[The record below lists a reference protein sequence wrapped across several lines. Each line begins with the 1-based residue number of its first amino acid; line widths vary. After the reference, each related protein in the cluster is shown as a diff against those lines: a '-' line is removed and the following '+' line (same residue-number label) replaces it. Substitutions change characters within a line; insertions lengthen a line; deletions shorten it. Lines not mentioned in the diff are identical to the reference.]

1 MLGPST
7 PLRAAH
13 RTPRRGTA
21 AWRLDFGIAA
31 VIALVLLVGTPRRA
45 APALDP
51 TGVWREEPP
60 GHGQLELRPDAT
72 GSLDGEALRWA
83 VDPRSAMRGLP
94 WPQLRLAFP
103 DGRTL
108 RLRRAGS
115 GWASVEPTTRYFAR

>member
-1 MLGPST
+1 MEQRRKAAFMPAISSLTWKPTPSVKK
-7 PLRAAH
+7 
-13 RTPRRGTA
+13 RR
-21 AWRLDFGIAA
+21 
-31 VIALVLLVGTPRRA
+31 
-45 APALDP
+45 
-51 TGVWREEPP
+51 
-60 GHGQLELRPDAT
+60 DAT